1 MERIDVSAGSVGK
14 GVPLRIATW
23 AAAALGCGC
32 LAFLLRQLGTGDIVA
47 GLRSVAPVLPFL
59 LVLELGRVMCELFG
73 TRAVLG
79 PVAEQLR
86 VGRLLRGQLIGQ
98 TLDVVMPAGRA
109 SSEAVKAAVFA
120 EDIGLP
126 PAAAAATALQLAALA
141 ANALWALTGYGLSSL
156 HGGVA
161 ADGGG
166 AALPSALSLGLL
178 GYAGVTGA
186 LVVAALLCAAS
197 PRVRAVFHRIPFVHA
212 TLERFAD
219 MIARQPARL
228 LVAAGAQLLGRSC
241 QASQIAVL
249 ALALGAHTTLIAA
262 IMGQAVYL
270 VGAAAGDLVPGQLGA
285 TDAAFVMAAGAL
297 GFRRP
302 DAMAASLALHGVQA
316 LAALCAGAGALG
328 LWLWEARTAR
338 ASCAS
343 ISEG

>member
-1 MERIDVSAGSVGK
+1 MNHTEASSNSTGK
-14 GVPLRIATW
+14 SVPLRIATW
-23 AAAALGCGC
+23 VAAALGCSC
-32 LAFLLRQLGTGDIVA
+32 LVFLLRQLGAGDILS

-59 LVLELGRVMCELFG
+59 LVLELGRVLCELLG

-79 PVAEQLR
+79 PVADQLR
-86 VGRLLRGQLIGQ
+86 FGRLLRGQLIGQ

-120 EDIGLP
+120 EDIGVP
-126 PAAAAATALQLAALA
+126 AAAAAATALQLAALA
-141 ANALWALTGYGLSSL
+141 ANALWALAGRVLSSL
-156 HGGVA
+156 PGGVA

-178 GYAGVTGA
+178 AYALVTGA
-186 LVVAALLCAAS
+186 LVIAALSCAAS
-197 PRVRAVFHRIPFVHA
+197 PRVRAVFHRIPFVHD

-219 MIARQPARL
+219 MIAREPARL
-228 LVAAGAQLLGRSC
+228 LMAAGAQLLGRTC
-241 QASQIAVL
+241 QAMQLAVL
-249 ALALGAHTTLIAA
+249 ALSLGAHTTLRAA

-270 VGAAAGDLVPGQLGA
+270 VGAAAGDLVPAQLGA

-302 DAMAASLALHGVQA
+302 DALAASLALHGVQA
-316 LAALCAGAGALG
+316 LAAACAGAGALA

-338 ASCAS
+338 
-343 ISEG
+343 ELRFHQ